1 MSGLSYETV
10 SRIAQQGGTIYFG
23 VMFFAG
29 CVYAL
34 WPSRKEAFKTLARLP
49 LEDDGSDHV

>member
-10 SRIAQQGGTIYFG
+10 SRFAQQGGTVYFG

-34 WPSRKEAFKTLARLP
+34 WPGSKDAFEQLAQLP
-49 LEDDGSDHV
+49 LEDDGGDHV